1 VSLAHT
7 YLTPGQAEAVL
18 RAVAENSRLTSLNL
32 TSLKLSQLPPDLLA
46 NAVASV
52 R

>member
-1 VSLAHT
+1 MLWLQS
-7 YLTPGQAEAVL
+7 GK
-18 RAVAENSRLTSLNL
+18 NSRLTSLNL
-32 TSLKLSQLPPDLLA
+32 TSLKLSQLKSDLLA